1 MNSVSNKNK
10 EFLQIKRLF
19 LRASRF
25 ECASYAT
32 VDFPQGASDSTTD
45 LLSSRKLFIV
55 PLSI

>member
-19 LRASRF
+19 LKASRS

-32 VDFPQGASDSTTD
+32 VDFLQGASDFMTD
-45 LLSSRKLFIV
+45 LL
-55 PLSI
+55 